1 MNASSSTGVKMRQTC
16 YDEQVKQKEAFTMNI
31 RIVGID
37 LAKDV
42 FQICALNASNN
53 VIFNRSVRRAGFLKE
68 ISKLPTTTIAM
79 EACGSAHHWGRVLE
93 SLGHTVRLIPPQ
105 HVKAYVRN
113 GKSDAKDALAICE
126 AAQRP
131 LLHTVPIKSV
141 EQQDIQL
148 LHRVRSRYVQMRTA
162 LANQIRSIAQEYGVI
177 FPKSIRCL
185 RAELSGELENADNGL
200 SATARA
206 TIGLLYEELQSL
218 DDKELN
224 LQRQIEALAKQNDN
238 YVRLREIPGIGPII
252 ASAFIAAVGNGH
264 QFQRGRQVSAWLGL
278 VPRQHGTGGKIQLFG
293 ISKGGDR
300 YLRTLLI
307 HGARV
312 VASWSLRRAQDNRPM
327 ARWLRALIARRGKNK
342 AIVALANKLARIAWV
357 ILARGE
363 RFDQAKAFAAA

>member
-1 MNASSSTGVKMRQTC
+1 
-16 YDEQVKQKEAFTMNI
+16 MNI

-42 FQICALNASNN
+42 FQICAVNAANK
-53 VIFNRSVRRAGFLKE
+53 VVFNRSVRRAALRKE
-68 ISKLPTTTIAM
+68 LGKLPITTIAM
-79 EACGSAHHWGRVLE
+79 EACGSAHYWGRELQTM
-93 SLGHTVRLIPPQ
+93 GHTVRLIPPQ

-131 LLHTVPIKSV
+131 QLHTVPIKTI

-148 LHRVRSRYVQMRTA
+148 LHRVRGRYVQMRTA

-177 FPKSIRCL
+177 FPKTIGCL
-185 RAELSGELENADNGL
+185 RAQLMAELEDAGNGL
-200 SATARA
+200 SPVARS
-206 TIGLLYEELQSL
+206 TIHLLYEELQAI
-218 DDKELN
+218 DAKEEDLK
-224 LQRQIEALAKQNDN
+224 RQIEALATQHSG
-238 YVRLREIPGIGPII
+238 YGRLRELPGFGPIV
-252 ASAFIAAVGNGH
+252 ASAYLAALGNGQ

-278 VPRQHGTGGKIQLFG
+278 VPRQYGTGGKMQLHG

-300 YLRTLLI
+300 YLRTMLI

-312 VASWSLRRAQDNRPM
+312 VASWAQRRPADNRPM

-357 ILARGE
+357 VLARDQS
-363 RFDQAKAFAAA
+363 FDPAKAFAAA